1 MAKPKKRKDGLWYKQ
16 IELPPDGSGKRRR
29 KYLYGR
35 TQTDLAAKVRAAE
48 KEIAIMGDMVTTS
61 PALKK
66 WLARWLDEVVT
77 GAGSEAR
84 PKTVANYR
92 HMATLITAAIG
103 SVRLDKLRASH
114 VRRLHTYIMR
124 EHPQRYGDGK
134 GLSPSTAA
142 NAQRVLSKALNDAIA
157 EGLAVRNVASQ
168 VDAPANPKSRE
179 AKRYLTANEAR
190 SLLLSVGAN
199 ERLAIRYSLALMLG
213 LRQGEALGLRVDH
226 VDVVAGT
233 ITVEWQL
240 QRADTAPANLR
251 HRHVERDYYLTEV
264 KTESGNRVL
273 PMPPELTAMMTRYLP
288 GRAPDEFAVWDGPRD
303 ARADEREWKRS
314 LASAGLPAV
323 NLHSARHSTLTLLAK
338 MGVRD
343 DVRRRIAGH
352 ASARITSEV
361 YTHADAEDMRQA
373 MEGMGSLAPR
383 IEG

>member
-1 MAKPKKRKDGLWYKQ
+1 
-16 IELPPDGSGKRRR
+16 
-29 KYLYGR
+29 
-35 TQTDLAAKVRAAE
+35 
-48 KEIAIMGDMVTTS
+48 MGDMATTS
-61 PALKK
+61 PT
-66 WLARWLDEVVT
+66 LARWLNRWMSEVVT
-77 GAGSEAR
+77 AAGSKAR

-92 HMATLITAAIG
+92 HMVTLITTAIG
-103 SVRLDKLRASH
+103 SVRLESLRASH
-114 VRRLHTYIMR
+114 VRRLHTYIIR
-124 EHPQRYGDGK
+124 EHPQRYGDGL

-157 EGLAVRNVASQ
+157 EGLATRNVAQQ

-179 AKRYLTANEAR
+179 TKRYLTADESRA
-190 SLLLSVGAN
+190 LLLSVAADA
-199 ERLAIRYSLALMLG
+199 RLAIRYSLALMLG

-226 VDVVAGT
+226 VDVERGT

-240 QRADTAPANLR
+240 QRADNAPVNVR

-273 PMPPELTAMMTRYLP
+273 PMPKELTAMMAHCIE
-288 GRAPDEFAVWDGPRD
+288 GRDGDEFVVWDGPRD

-314 LASAGLPAV
+314 LASAGLPSV

-343 DVRRRIAGH
+343 DVRNAL
-352 ASARITSEV
+352 A
-361 YTHADAEDMRQA
+361 
-373 MEGMGSLAPR
+373 GMGALASQ